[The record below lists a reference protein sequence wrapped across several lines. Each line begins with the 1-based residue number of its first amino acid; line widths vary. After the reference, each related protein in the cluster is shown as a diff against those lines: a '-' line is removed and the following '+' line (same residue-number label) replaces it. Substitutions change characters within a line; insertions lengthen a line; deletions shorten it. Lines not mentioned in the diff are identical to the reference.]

1 MSFPYSNNC
10 LENMQFDIL
19 IHDTTVVTMDKERR
33 VLRHTSI
40 GIDRNRIRIICPA
53 SEANEFRAEKI
64 IDGSNLLAMPGI
76 IDSHAHAGHGLTK
89 TLGTG
94 GIGMPGSW
102 DDFMETIYFRG
113 TTPDFWIAEARLSG
127 IERLK
132 FGVTTG
138 MSMLGSYPRYDDLTY
153 AQAHVDGMVDVG
165 VRDILGI
172 GPPNPP
178 FPKRFVDWDGDARGP
193 EKVLSHA
200 DSFAKTRE
208 AVRRFH
214 DSNGG
219 LTLCYP
225 TPSGVGY
232 REGLSSDELIRQN
245 AVMKAIADEFN
256 VPIHGHA
263 YQGDILYAFKHF
275 DILGPHLS
283 LAHVTG
289 ISDEE
294 IGILADTGTHVLSG
308 PMTNAFINNRCPVVE
323 LLDRGVNVAFC
334 TDASAPNRTY
344 DLLEK
349 LRIGLWLHRS
359 HFKDGDVLT
368 AGKALEMIT
377 IDAAKALGL
386 ERDLG
391 SLEEGKKADL
401 ALINTRKPHLY
412 PLWHEPLRLVY
423 QASGHDV
430 DTVIVDGRLLME
442 NREVFS
448 VNEEAILEDAQ
459 LEAEKMLD
467 RTGFRKSAEMPER
480 FWKSTR
486 Y

>member
-1 MSFPYSNNC
+1 ME
-10 LENMQFDIL
+10 LDIL
-19 IHDTTVVTMDKERR
+19 IHDTTVITMDEGRR
-33 VLRHTSI
+33 VLYHASI
-40 GIDRNRIRIICPA
+40 GIKQSRISVICPA
-53 SEANEFRAEKI
+53 DEAKDFTVKKI
-64 IDGSNLLAMPGI
+64 LDGSGLLVMPGI

-94 GIGMPGSW
+94 GIGMPGDW

-113 TTPDFWIAEARLSG
+113 TTTDFWKAEARLSG
-127 IERLK
+127 LERLK

-153 AQAHVDGMVDVG
+153 AQAHVEGMVDIG

-178 FPKRFVDWDGDARGP
+178 FPKRFVDWHGDSRGP
-193 EKVLSHA
+193 EKVLSHE

-208 AVRRFH
+208 AVIRFH
-214 DSNGG
+214 GTNGG

-232 REGLSSDELIRQN
+232 REGLSRDDLIRQN
-245 AVMKAIADEFN
+245 AAMRAIADECN

-263 YQGDILYAFKHF
+263 YQGDILYAFNHF
-275 DILGPHLS
+275 DILGPDLS

-294 IGILADTGTHVLSG
+294 IRILADTGTHVLSG
-308 PMTNAFINNRCPVVE
+308 PMTNAYINNRCPVVE
-323 LLDRGVNVAFC
+323 LLDSGVNVAFC

-359 HFKDGDVLT
+359 HFKDADVLT

-377 IDAAKALGL
+377 INAAKALGL
-386 ERDLG
+386 DTDLG
-391 SLEEGKKADL
+391 SLEVGKKADVVL
-401 ALINTRKPHLY
+401 LNSQKPHLY
-412 PLWHEPLRLVY
+412 PLWQEPLRIVY

-430 DTVIVDGRLLME
+430 DTVIVDGRLIME
-442 NREVFS
+442 NRS
-448 VNEEAILEDAQ
+448 VSTVDEGAILADAQ
-459 LEAEKMLD
+459 SEAEQMLD
-467 RTGFRKSAEMPER
+467 RTGFRESAGIPEN
-480 FWKSTR
+480 FWKSNR

>member
-1 MSFPYSNNC
+1 
-10 LENMQFDIL
+10 
-19 IHDTTVVTMDKERR
+19 
-33 VLRHTSI
+33 
-40 GIDRNRIRIICPA
+40 
-53 SEANEFRAEKI
+53 
-64 IDGSNLLAMPGI
+64 MPGI

-94 GIGMPGSW
+94 GIGMSGSW

-113 TTPDFWIAEARLSG
+113 TTVAFWNAEARLSG
-127 IERLK
+127 LERLK

-138 MSMLGSYPRYDDLTY
+138 MSMLGSYPRYDDLVY

-178 FPKRFVDWDGDARGP
+178 FPKRFVDWDGATRGP
-193 EKVLSHA
+193 EKILSHA

-208 AVRRFH
+208 AVMRFH

-232 REGLSSDELIRQN
+232 REGLSRDELIRQN
-245 AVMKAIADEFN
+245 AAMKAIADEFN

-263 YQGDILYAFKHF
+263 YRGDILYAFKHF

-308 PMTNAFINNRCPVVE
+308 PMTNAYIKSRCPVVE
-323 LLDRGVNVAFC
+323 LLERGVNVAFC

-377 IDAAKALGL
+377 IDAAEALGL
-386 ERDLG
+386 AADLG
-391 SLEEGKKADL
+391 SLEVGKKADVVL
-401 ALINTRKPHLY
+401 VNTQKPHLY
-412 PLWHEPLRLVY
+412 PLWQEPLRLVY

-430 DTVIVDGRLLME
+430 DTVIVDGQLLME

-448 VNEEAILEDAQ
+448 VNEESILMDAQ
-459 LEAEKMLD
+459 SEAEKMLD
-467 RTGFRKSAEMPER
+467 RTGFRKSAGMPRR

>member
-1 MSFPYSNNC
+1 ME
-10 LENMQFDIL
+10 LDIL
-19 IHDTTVVTMDKERR
+19 IHDATVITMDEQRR
-33 VLRHTSI
+33 VLHHASI
-40 GIDRNRIRIICPA
+40 GIAQKHIHIICSA
-53 SEANEFRAEKI
+53 DEAKAFTAKKTL
-64 IDGSNLLAMPGI
+64 DGTGRLVMPGI

-94 GIGMPGSW
+94 GIGIPGDW
-102 DDFMETIYFRG
+102 DTFMETIYFRG
-113 TTPDFWIAEARLSG
+113 TTTDFWKAEAQLSG
-127 IERLK
+127 LERLK

-138 MSMLGSYPRYDDLTY
+138 MSMLGSYPRYDDLSY
-153 AQAHVDGMVDVG
+153 AQAHVEGMVDIG

-178 FPKRFVDWDGDARGP
+178 FPKRFVDWHDDSRGP
-193 EKVLSHA
+193 DKVLSHA

-208 AVRRFH
+208 AVMRFH

-232 REGLSSDELIRQN
+232 REGLSRDELVQQN
-245 AVMKAIADEFN
+245 SAMRAIADDYN
-256 VPIHGHA
+256 VPIHGHS
-263 YQGDILYAFKHF
+263 YQGDILYAYKHF
-275 DILGPHLS
+275 DILGPDLS

-294 IGILADTGTHVLSG
+294 IRILADTGTHVLSG
-308 PMTNAFINNRCPVVE
+308 PMTNAYIKNRCPVVE
-323 LLDRGVNVAFC
+323 LLESGVNVAFC

-359 HFKDGDVLT
+359 HFKDANVLT

-386 ERDLG
+386 DDELG

-401 ALINTRKPHLY
+401 VLFDTQKPHLY
-412 PLWHEPLRLVY
+412 PLWQEPLRLVY

-430 DTVIVDGRLLME
+430 DAVIINGRLLME
-442 NREVFS
+442 NRTVSTVDEQT
-448 VNEEAILEDAQ
+448 ILAAAQ
-459 LEAEKMLD
+459 REAEKMLD
-467 RTGFRKSAEMPER
+467 RTGFRESAGMPKR
-480 FWKSTR
+480 FWKSIR

>member
-1 MSFPYSNNC
+1 ME
-10 LENMQFDIL
+10 LDIL
-19 IHDTTVVTMDKERR
+19 IHDTTVITMNEGRS
-33 VLRHTSI
+33 VLRQASI
-40 GIDRNRIRIICPA
+40 GINQKRIHIICPA
-53 SEANEFRAEKI
+53 DDAKNFTAKKI
-64 IDGSNLLAMPGI
+64 INGLGKLVMPGI

-94 GIGMPGSW
+94 GIGMSGDW

-113 TTPDFWIAEARLSG
+113 TTPDFWKAEARLSG
-127 IERLK
+127 LERLK

-138 MSMLGSYPRYDDLTY
+138 LSMLGSYPRYDDLAY
-153 AQAHVDGMVDVG
+153 AEAHVDGMVDIG

-178 FPKRFVDWDGDARGP
+178 FPKRFIDWDGDVKGP
-193 EKVLSHA
+193 EKVLSLE
-200 DSFAKTRE
+200 DSFTKTRD

-232 REGLSSDELIRQN
+232 REGLSRDELIWQN
-245 AVMKAIADEFN
+245 ATMKSIGEEFN

-263 YQGDILYAFKHF
+263 YQGDILYASRHF
-275 DILGPHLS
+275 DILGPNLS

-294 IGILADTGTHVLSG
+294 IQILADTGTHVLSG
-308 PMTNAFINNRCPVVE
+308 PMTNAYISNRCPVVE
-323 LLDRGVNVAFC
+323 LLESGVNVAFC

-349 LRIGLWLHRS
+349 LRVGLWLHRT
-359 HFKDGDVLT
+359 HFRDADVLT

-377 IDAAKALGL
+377 IDAARALGL
-386 ERDLG
+386 DSELG
-391 SLEEGKKADL
+391 SLEEGKIADVV
-401 ALINTRKPHLY
+401 LIDVQKPHLY
-412 PLWHEPLRLVY
+412 PLWQEPLRLVY

-430 DTVIVDGRLLME
+430 DSVIVDGQLLME
-442 NREVFS
+442 NRQVS
-448 VNEEAILEDAQ
+448 NVNEKKILAAAQ
-459 LEAEKMLD
+459 KEAEKMLD
-467 RTGFRKSAEMPER
+467 RTGFWKSAEMPKH

>member
-1 MSFPYSNNC
+1 
-10 LENMQFDIL
+10 MQFDIL
-19 IHDTTVVTMDKERR
+19 INDTTVITLDEERR
-33 VLRHTSI
+33 LLRHQSI
-40 GIDRNRIRIICPA
+40 GIERNRIRMICPA
-53 SEANEFRAEKI
+53 NEAAEVSAKKVM
-64 IDGSNLLAMPGI
+64 DGSKSLAIPGI
-76 IDSHAHAGHGLTK
+76 IDAHAHAGHGLTK

-94 GIGMPGSW
+94 GIGMPCPW
-102 DDFMETIYFRG
+102 DDFMEMIYFRG
-113 TTPDFWIAEARLSG
+113 TTKDFWHAEARLSG
-127 IERLK
+127 VERLK

-138 MSMLGSYPRYDDLTY
+138 MSMLGSYPRYDDLMY
-153 AQAHVDGMVDVG
+153 AQAHVDGMAEVG

-178 FPKRFVDWDGDARGP
+178 FPKHFIDWDGESRGP

-200 DSFAKTRE
+200 DSFTKTRE

-214 DSNGG
+214 DINGG

-232 REGLSSDELIRQN
+232 REGLSHEDLVKQN
-245 AVMKAIADEFN
+245 VEMKAIANEFD

-263 YQGDILYAFKHF
+263 YQGDILYSFKNF

-294 IGILADTGTHVLSG
+294 IAILADTGTHVLSG
-308 PMTNAFINNRCPVVE
+308 PMTNAYINNRCPVVE
-323 LLDRGVNVAFC
+323 LLERGVNVAFC

-359 HFKDGDVLT
+359 YFNDANVLT

-377 IDAAKALGL
+377 IDAAKALRL
-386 ERDLG
+386 DRDLG
-391 SLEEGKKADL
+391 SLEVGKKADVVL
-401 ALINTRKPHLY
+401 VNTQKPHLY
-412 PLWHEPLRLVY
+412 PLWQEPLRLVY

-430 DTVIVDGRLLME
+430 DSVIVDGRLLME
-442 NREVFS
+442 NRKVFS
-448 VNEEAILEDAQ
+448 VNEVEILANAQ
-459 LEAEKMLD
+459 REAEKMLS
-467 RTGFRKSAEMPER
+467 RTGFQDSAGMPER
-480 FWKSTR
+480 FWKSIR